1 MEINS
6 LKINGFGKIEN
17 KEINL
22 EKNINLIYG
31 KNEAGKTSVLKFI
44 SGMLYGISKNKNGK
58 EISDFERYKP
68 WKAEEYSGKIK
79 YTLDNKRQ
87 IEVFRD
93 FTKKNPK
100 IYDENM
106 EDISKEFNIDKNKGN
121 LFFYEQTK
129 VDEIIF
135 GATTL
140 IEQKEAILDEGSQK
154 TLTQKIANILTTGE
168 DDISYKKTVD
178 KINKKMLEEVGTE
191 RTVGRPLNIVLEKI
205 EINKNKIKELENA
218 ENEKIEINNKI
229 KSIKNNCEENNLKL
243 ELLREI
249 KNNCEEN
256 NLEQEKI
263 KINNNLLE
271 ENKNKI
277 NNLNNEINKIKNSKN
292 NKFVI
297 IAILLL
303 IINVFSYI
311 FNLNNIIKIILGLIL
326 LLFFILGIK
335 NNNKNKIKINKLK
348 NEKEVIEKIIKN
360 IKEEILKLEEKLLNK
375 KNKFEKI
382 ISNNYN
388 KINSEE
394 IKNILNEDF
403 EIINKKI
410 NNELE
415 NINKLKLELYS
426 LEINEKNINNKL
438 ENKIKLKEELE
449 NLENQKLEIL
459 DLEESINLAKNTLE
473 KAYNKMKN
481 EVTPKFTKNLS
492 KIASNISDGKYEKI
506 NFNDEDGLIVELDNG
521 EYVKANRL
529 SVGTIDQLY
538 LSLRLST
545 IKELTEENMP
555 IILDETFAYYDD
567 ERLKNILDYLNNNFK
582 NNQIIIFTCSKREKE
597 ILDEIGI
604 KYNLVEI

>member
-31 KNEAGKTSVLKFI
+31 KNEAGKTSILKFI

-58 EISDFERYKP
+58 EISDFEKYKP
-68 WKAEEYSGKIK
+68 WKAKEYSGKIK
-79 YTLDNKRQ
+79 YTLDNKKQ

-93 FTKKNPK
+93 FAKKNPK

-106 EDISKEFNIDKNKGN
+106 EDISKAFNIDKNKGN

-129 VDEIIF
+129 IDEIIF
-135 GATTL
+135 ESTTL
-140 IEQKEAILDEGSQK
+140 IEQKETVLNENNQK

-168 DDISYKKTVD
+168 DDISYKKTID

-191 RTVGRPLNIVLEKI
+191 RTVGRPLNVVLEKI
-205 EINKNKIKELENA
+205 EENKNRIKELENT
-218 ENEKIEINNKI
+218 ENEKIEINKKI
-229 KSIKNNCEENNLKL
+229 NEIKNGIEENNLKL
-243 ELLREI
+243 EILKKI
-249 KNNCEEN
+249 KNNFEEN
-256 NLEQEKI
+256 NLENEKI

-271 ENKNKI
+271 ENKNKV
-277 NNLNNEINKIKNSKN
+277 NNLDIEIKKIKNNKN
-292 NKFVI
+292 NKFTI
-297 IAILLL
+297 IIILLL
-303 IINVFSYI
+303 IINIFSYI
-311 FNLNNIIKIILGLIL
+311 FKFNNIIKIILGIIL
-326 LLFFILGIK
+326 LISFIFGINK
-335 NNNKNKIKINKLK
+335 INKNKMKTNKLK
-348 NEKEVIEKIIKN
+348 NEKEAIEKIIKN
-360 IKEEILKLEEKLLNK
+360 INEEILKLEEKLLNK
-375 KNKFEKI
+375 KNNFEKI
-382 ISNNYN
+382 ILNNYSNN
-388 KINSEE
+388 EE
-394 IKNILNEDF
+394 IKQILNENF
-403 EIINKKI
+403 EMINKKI

-426 LEINEKNINNKL
+426 LEISEKNINNKL
-438 ENKIKLKEELE
+438 EDKIKIEEQLKI
-449 NLENQKLEIL
+449 LENQKKEIL
-459 DLEESINLAKNTLE
+459 DLEEAINLAKNTLE
-473 KAYNKMKN
+473 IAYNKMKN

-492 KIASNISDGKYEKI
+492 KIASNISNKKYEKI
-506 NFNDEDGLIVELDNG
+506 NFNDEEGLIVELENG

-529 SVGTIDQLY
+529 SIGTIDQLY

-567 ERLKNILDYLNNNFK
+567 ERLKNILEYLNNNFK
-582 NNQIIIFTCSKREKE
+582 ENQIIIFTCSNREKE
-597 ILDEIGI
+597 ILNKLEI